1 MIHLNQ
7 VLEDIAHYDN
17 VPMLPNIL
25 TNDDIQAILENVVEY
40 DYGSCSVCLIGV
52 DYVFYLTQCPAKYFH
67 SQVCHKYPNDV
78 LQITPV
84 GSYTFK
90 ENWFNVYIAPKVQI
104 INDWNYD
111 LQGEIGEDN
120 RQFILKWQ
128 NTDRQHNNIS
138 KFTDEVISLLDDLS
152 PTKVKIS
159 RDYEF
164 FNFAWQNNQLVAVD
178 TVFYKQL

>member
-1 MIHLNQ
+1 MFTWKD
-7 VLEDIAHYDN
+7 VLDN
-17 VPMLPNIL
+17 VQHYTNSPKL
-25 TNDDIQAILENVVEY
+25 TNELTQADVDAILY
-40 DYGSCSVCLIGV
+40 TAIDFDYGSCSVCLIGV

-120 RQFILKWQ
+120 RQFVMHKKESS
-128 NTDRQHNNIS
+128 HNHSKIIQFTSELRNIIGENAYS
-138 KFTDEVISLLDDLS
+138 
-152 PTKVKIS
+152 
-159 RDYEF
+159 DYEF
-164 FNFAWQNNQLVAVD
+164 FNFAWQNGQLLAVD
-178 TVFYKQL
+178 TVRFA